1 MATKDRAAKATDGAS
16 RGPGRPRD
24 ARHDQA
30 ILDATLGI
38 LLEQGY
44 RGVTIEG
51 VATRAGV
58 GRPTIYRRWP
68 SKPAVVVAA
77 LVQSDRLAL
86 PAPDTGSLRNDLIA
100 VQRHQVE
107 RMNSP
112 DARRVTA
119 GLIADLA
126 DDPELA
132 DTYVS
137 QFLAPRR
144 ATVWEVLSRCR
155 PRRARRRRRLRLHLR
170 PAGRAALHASRRM
183 GTAASARRR
192 RKNRRRDPGRIRP
205 NPQALTHL
213 TANRKPQGR
222 PGSRWTN
229 RRGDG
234 YGPGSPSLQCWS
246 RRPRCAPH
254 PHTTTPPGHHL
265 AAP

>member
-1 MATKDRAAKATDGAS
+1 VATKDPVAGGAQGRS
-16 RGPGRPRD
+16 RTPGRPRD
-24 ARHDQA
+24 ARHDRA
-30 ILDATLGI
+30 ILDATLEI

-51 VATRAGV
+51 VAARAGV

-107 RMNSP
+107 RMNAP

-144 ATVWEVLSRCR
+144 STVWAVLSRGVDR
-155 PRRARRRRRLRLHLR
+155 GELDADVDFAFIYDLLVGPLFMRAVVWGQPLAPDAAEKTADVVLAAFAANPRR
-170 PAGRAALHASRRM
+170 
-183 GTAASARRR
+183 
-192 RKNRRRDPGRIRP
+192 
-205 NPQALTHL
+205 
-213 TANRKPQGR
+213 
-222 PGSRWTN
+222 
-229 RRGDG
+229 
-234 YGPGSPSLQCWS
+234 SP
-246 RRPRCAPH
+246 
-254 PHTTTPPGHHL
+254 T
-265 AAP
+265 

>member
-1 MATKDRAAKATDGAS
+1 MATKDRAAGDTQSGS

-24 ARHDQA
+24 ARHDQS

-51 VATRAGV
+51 VAARAGV

-126 DDPELA
+126 DDPELG

-144 ATVWEVLSRCR
+144 ATVWEVLQRGVAR
-155 PRRARRRRRLRLHLR
+155 GELDADVDLAFVYDLLVGPLFMRAVVWGQPLE
-170 PAGRAALHASRRM
+170 PDAAEQ
-183 GTAASARRR
+183 TA
-192 RKNRRRDPGRIRP
+192 DVI
-205 NPQALTHL
+205 
-213 TANRKPQGR
+213 
-222 PGSRWTN
+222 
-229 RRGDG
+229 
-234 YGPGSPSLQCWS
+234 
-246 RRPRCAPH
+246 
-254 PHTTTPPGHHL
+254 L
-265 AAP
+265 AAFGANPKSTGNHNA

>member
-1 MATKDRAAKATDGAS
+1 MATKDRAAGDTPGGS

-24 ARHDQA
+24 ARHDLA
-30 ILDATLGI
+30 ILDATLRI

-51 VATRAGV
+51 VAARAGV

-144 ATVWEVLSRCR
+144 ATVWEVLQRGVDR
-155 PRRARRRRRLRLHLR
+155 GELDADVDFAFIYDLLVGPLFMRAVVWGQPLA
-170 PAGRAALHASRRM
+170 PDAAEK
-183 GTAASARRR
+183 TA
-192 RKNRRRDPGRIRP
+192 DVI
-205 NPQALTHL
+205 
-213 TANRKPQGR
+213 
-222 PGSRWTN
+222 
-229 RRGDG
+229 
-234 YGPGSPSLQCWS
+234 
-246 RRPRCAPH
+246 
-254 PHTTTPPGHHL
+254 L
-265 AAP
+265 AAFGANPKSTGNHSA

>member
-1 MATKDRAAKATDGAS
+1 VATKDRTATDTEGAS

-24 ARHDQA
+24 ARHDQT

-38 LLEQGY
+38 LLEHGY
-44 RGVTIEG
+44 RGV
-51 VATRAGV
+51 
-58 GRPTIYRRWP
+58 TIYRRWP

-107 RMNSP
+107 RMNAP

-144 ATVWEVLSRCR
+144 ATVWEVLQRGVDR
-155 PRRARRRRRLRLHLR
+155 GELDADVDFAFIYDLLVGPLFMRAVVWGQPLA
-170 PAGRAALHASRRM
+170 PDAAEK
-183 GTAASARRR
+183 TA
-192 RKNRRRDPGRIRP
+192 DVV
-205 NPQALTHL
+205 
-213 TANRKPQGR
+213 
-222 PGSRWTN
+222 
-229 RRGDG
+229 
-234 YGPGSPSLQCWS
+234 
-246 RRPRCAPH
+246 
-254 PHTTTPPGHHL
+254 L
-265 AAP
+265 AAFAANPKSTGNHSA

>member
-1 MATKDRAAKATDGAS
+1 VEEAAVPTKNQDARDIEGAS

-24 ARHDQA
+24 VRHDHA

-51 VATRAGV
+51 VAARAGV

-77 LVQSDRLAL
+77 LVQSDRLTL

-107 RMNSP
+107 RMNAP

-132 DTYVS
+132 DTYVN

-144 ATVWEVLSRCR
+144 ATVWQVLQRGVD
-155 PRRARRRRRLRLHLR
+155 RRELDADVDFAFLYDLLVGPLFMRAVVWGQRLA
-170 PAGRAALHASRRM
+170 PDAAEK
-183 GTAASARRR
+183 TA
-192 RKNRRRDPGRIRP
+192 DVI
-205 NPQALTHL
+205 
-213 TANRKPQGR
+213 
-222 PGSRWTN
+222 
-229 RRGDG
+229 
-234 YGPGSPSLQCWS
+234 
-246 RRPRCAPH
+246 
-254 PHTTTPPGHHL
+254 L
-265 AAP
+265 AAFAPTPSRSPT

>member
-1 MATKDRAAKATDGAS
+1 MATKDRGARDTEDAS

-24 ARHDQA
+24 ARHDQS

-51 VATRAGV
+51 VAARAGV

-144 ATVWEVLSRCR
+144 ATVWEVLQRGVDRGELDADVDLAFVYDLLVGPLFMRAVVWGQPLAPDAAEQTADVILAAFGAS
-155 PRRARRRRRLRLHLR
+155 PRR
-170 PAGRAALHASRRM
+170 
-183 GTAASARRR
+183 
-192 RKNRRRDPGRIRP
+192 
-205 NPQALTHL
+205 
-213 TANRKPQGR
+213 
-222 PGSRWTN
+222 
-229 RRGDG
+229 
-234 YGPGSPSLQCWS
+234 
-246 RRPRCAPH
+246 
-254 PHTTTPPGHHL
+254 
-265 AAP
+265 

>member
-1 MATKDRAAKATDGAS
+1 MATKDRAAGDTQSGS

-24 ARHDQA
+24 ARHDQS

-51 VATRAGV
+51 VAARAGV

-144 ATVWEVLSRCR
+144 ATVWEVLQRGVAR
-155 PRRARRRRRLRLHLR
+155 GELDADVDFAFVYDLLVGPLFMRAVVWGQPLA
-170 PAGRAALHASRRM
+170 PDAAEK
-183 GTAASARRR
+183 TA
-192 RKNRRRDPGRIRP
+192 DVV
-205 NPQALTHL
+205 
-213 TANRKPQGR
+213 
-222 PGSRWTN
+222 
-229 RRGDG
+229 
-234 YGPGSPSLQCWS
+234 
-246 RRPRCAPH
+246 
-254 PHTTTPPGHHL
+254 L
-265 AAP
+265 AAFAANPKSTGKHSA

>member
-1 MATKDRAAKATDGAS
+1 VATKDRTATDTEGAS

-24 ARHDQA
+24 ARHDQT
-30 ILDATLGI
+30 ILDATLRI
-38 LLEQGY
+38 LLEEGY

-51 VATRAGV
+51 VAARAGV

-107 RMNSP
+107 RMNAP

-144 ATVWEVLSRCR
+144 ATVWEVLQRGVDR
-155 PRRARRRRRLRLHLR
+155 GELDADVDFAFIYDLLVGPLFMRAVVWGQPLA
-170 PAGRAALHASRRM
+170 PDAAEK
-183 GTAASARRR
+183 TA
-192 RKNRRRDPGRIRP
+192 DVV
-205 NPQALTHL
+205 
-213 TANRKPQGR
+213 
-222 PGSRWTN
+222 
-229 RRGDG
+229 
-234 YGPGSPSLQCWS
+234 
-246 RRPRCAPH
+246 
-254 PHTTTPPGHHL
+254 L
-265 AAP
+265 AAFAANPKSTGNHSA

>member
-1 MATKDRAAKATDGAS
+1 VATKDPVAGGAPGGS
-16 RGPGRPRD
+16 RPPGRPRD

-30 ILDATLGI
+30 ILKATLGI

-51 VATRAGV
+51 VAARAGV

-86 PAPDTGSLRNDLIA
+86 PAPDTGSLRDDLIA

-107 RMNSP
+107 RMNAP

-144 ATVWEVLSRCR
+144 ATVWEVLSRGVDR
-155 PRRARRRRRLRLHLR
+155 GELDADVDFAFIYDLLVGPLFMQAVVWGQPLA
-170 PAGRAALHASRRM
+170 PDAAEKTTDVILAAF
-183 GTAASARRR
+183 GTS
-192 RKNRRRDPGRIRP
+192 PGRQP
-205 NPQALTHL
+205 
-213 TANRKPQGR
+213 RKAKQQKK
-222 PGSRWTN
+222 SR
-229 RRGDG
+229 
-234 YGPGSPSLQCWS
+234 
-246 RRPRCAPH
+246 
-254 PHTTTPPGHHL
+254 
-265 AAP
+265 

>member
-1 MATKDRAAKATDGAS
+1 MKDPVAGDVPGGS

-24 ARHDQA
+24 ARHDQS

-51 VATRAGV
+51 VAARAGV
-58 GRPTIYRRWP
+58 GRPTVYRRWP

-86 PAPDTGSLRNDLIA
+86 PAPETGSLRNDLIA

-144 ATVWEVLSRCR
+144 ATVWEVLQRGVAR
-155 PRRARRRRRLRLHLR
+155 GELDADVDFAFAYDLLVGPLFMRAVVWGQPLA
-170 PAGRAALHASRRM
+170 PDAAEK
-183 GTAASARRR
+183 TADVILAAF
-192 RKNRRRDPGRIRP
+192 G
-205 NPQALTHL
+205 A
-213 TANRKPQGR
+213 
-222 PGSRWTN
+222 
-229 RRGDG
+229 
-234 YGPGSPSLQCWS
+234 SPS
-246 RRPRCAPH
+246 R
-254 PHTTTPPGHHL
+254 
-265 AAP
+265 

>member
-1 MATKDRAAKATDGAS
+1 MATKHQATGDTAGAP

-30 ILDATLGI
+30 ILDATLAI

-51 VATRAGV
+51 VAARAGV

-77 LVQSDRLAL
+77 LVQSNRLAL

-107 RMNSP
+107 RMNAP

-126 DDPELA
+126 DDPDLA

-144 ATVWEVLSRCR
+144 ASVWQVLQRGVDR
-155 PRRARRRRRLRLHLR
+155 GEFDADVDFAFIYDLLVGPLFMRAVVWGQPLAPDAAEKTADVVLAAFAATPRR
-170 PAGRAALHASRRM
+170 
-183 GTAASARRR
+183 
-192 RKNRRRDPGRIRP
+192 
-205 NPQALTHL
+205 
-213 TANRKPQGR
+213 
-222 PGSRWTN
+222 
-229 RRGDG
+229 
-234 YGPGSPSLQCWS
+234 SP
-246 RRPRCAPH
+246 
-254 PHTTTPPGHHL
+254 T
-265 AAP
+265 